1 MTGTAS
7 WRTTP
12 PMTTN
17 LLTVL
22 AVTWNDGAIIGDFI
36 DWYRTAVPECTIVIY
51 DNLSSDA
58 RSSPNA
64 RR

>member
-1 MTGTAS
+1 
-7 WRTTP
+7 
-12 PMTTN
+12 MTTN